1 MKLYNLSAGLNPR
14 RVRIFLAEKGV
25 DVPFVEVDMTKHENA
40 TPEYLAKNPMGKM
53 PVLELDDGTYI
64 SESTAICRYIEAL
77 HPEPN
82 LFGNDPLEA
91 AQIEMWDRRM
101 ELDMAVPVMHAFQHG
116 SPFWEGRLTQVKDYS
131 EVVSETIRKNMAW
144 LDEELGGRDYVAG
157 DRYTIADI
165 TLQCSLIIAKAIG
178 IRFDDHA
185 NLTEWFG
192 RVTSRPTARA

>member
-25 DVPFVEVDMTKHENA
+25 DIPLVDVDMTKGENA
-40 TPEYLAKNPMGKM
+40 APEYLAKNPMGKM
-53 PVLELDDGTYI
+53 PVLELDDGTFI

-82 LFGNDPLEA
+82 LFGQGPLES

-101 ELDMAVPVMHAFQHG
+101 ELDVAVPVMHAFQHG
-116 SPFWEGRLTQVKDYS
+116 NPFWEGRLTQVKDYG
-131 EVVSETIRKNMAW
+131 EVASDTVRKNMAW
-144 LDEELGGRDYVAG
+144 LDKELEARDYIAA
-157 DRYTIADI
+157 DRYTVADI

-178 IRFDDHA
+178 LRFDEQT
-185 NLTEWFG
+185 NLTDWFE
-192 RVTSRPTARA
+192 RVTSRPSARA

>member
-14 RVRIFLAEKGV
+14 RVRIFLAEKGIEI
-25 DVPFVEVDMTKHENA
+25 PLVEVDMTKGENA
-40 TPEYLAKNPMGKM
+40 TSEFLAKNPRGKM
-53 PVLELDDGTYI
+53 PVLELDDGTCI
-64 SESTAICRYIEAL
+64 SESGAICRYLEAL

-82 LFGNDPLEA
+82 LLGEDPLES

-101 ELDMAVPVMHAFQHG
+101 ELDVAWPVMHAFQHG
-116 SPFWEGRLTQVKDYS
+116 NPFWEGRLTQVADYA
-131 EVVSETIRKNMAW
+131 EVASETLRENMAW
-144 LDEELGGRDYVAG
+144 LDRELGGRDYIAA

-178 IRFDDHA
+178 VRFDDHA
-185 NLTEWFG
+185 NLVDWFG